1 VARQYSLRDLVA
13 MTGFS
18 PRQIRF
24 YITQRLVPG
33 AGDDRGPN
41 TTYTEETLDR
51 LRLIVRFKAIPM
63 PPANRTMTL
72 EEIRR
77 TLEGMSPEEIHRQA
91 RTDEVPEPDAELQMS
106 PRFKPSALPP
116 AERMEAYSLST
127 PLFSYDRESLPADD
141 ELRPLLRQAAQLMTD
156 LTRRPAPWRRTPEDA
171 WRCVKTP
178 LLEIHV
184 KEPVQDDERSQLRR
198 LAESLSQ
205 LLGEEK
211 P

>member
-1 VARQYSLRDLVA
+1 

-33 AGDDRGPN
+33 AGDDRGPY
-41 TTYTEETLDR
+41 TTYPQETLDR
-51 LRLIVRFKAIPM
+51 LTLIARFKAIPV

-77 TLEGMSPEEIHRQA
+77 TLDGMAPEEIRREAQGEEMPLFAQA
-91 RTDEVPEPDAELQMS
+91 TRLDALPSAAPMETYCLSSPMLREEPDVDPADAEL
-106 PRFKPSALPP
+106 
-116 AERMEAYSLST
+116 
-127 PLFSYDRESLPADD
+127 
-141 ELRPLLRQAAQLMTD
+141 RPFLRQMERLLTD
-156 LTRRPAPWRRTPEDA
+156 LARHRAPWRRTPEDA

-184 KEPVQDDERSQLRR
+184 KEPVDDRERTQLRR
-198 LAESLSQ
+198 LAESLS
-205 LLGEEK
+205 LLLREET

>member
-1 VARQYSLRDLVA
+1 MSRLHPLRDLVA
-13 MTGFS
+13 RTGFS

-24 YITQRLVPG
+24 YITERLVPG

-41 TTYTEETLDR
+41 AAYPQETLDR
-51 LRLIVRFKAIPM
+51 LLLIARLKSIPM

-77 TLEGMSPEEIHRQA
+77 TLDGMTPQEIQRQAQDGLVGVSRMSPPASQAPLESFCLASSMLREE
-91 RTDEVPEPDAELQMS
+91 
-106 PRFKPSALPP
+106 
-116 AERMEAYSLST
+116 
-127 PLFSYDRESLPADD
+127 PADNRA
-141 ELRPLLRQAAQLMTD
+141 EGHIRPLLHQTERLMTD
-156 LTRRPAPWRRTPEDA
+156 LARHRAPWRHTPQDA

-184 KEPVQDDERSQLRR
+184 KEPVHDRERTQLRH
-198 LAESLSQ
+198 LAASLSL

>member
-1 VARQYSLRDLVA
+1 VAR
-13 MTGFS
+13 TGFS

-24 YITQRLVPG
+24 YITERLVPG
-33 AGDDRGPN
+33 AGDDRGPHA
-41 TTYTEETLDR
+41 TYSQETLDR
-51 LRLIVRFKAIPM
+51 LLLIARFKAIPM

-77 TLEGMSPEEIHRQA
+77 TLDGMAPEEIRKQAQGEMMMEHRTPPLGRA
-91 RTDEVPEPDAELQMS
+91 SILFETVPRAEP
-106 PRFKPSALPP
+106 
-116 AERMEAYSLST
+116 MEAYCLASPML
-127 PLFSYDRESLPADD
+127 RD
-141 ELRPLLRQAAQLMTD
+141 EPEPGLEPSDVDIRPLLRQTERLMTD
-156 LTRRPAPWRRTPEDA
+156 VARHRAPWRRTPEGA
-171 WRCVKTP
+171 WRHVKAP

-184 KEPVQDDERSQLRR
+184 KEPIHDRERTQLRR

>member
-1 VARQYSLRDLVA
+1 MSRQYPLRDLVA
-13 MTGFS
+13 LTGFS

-24 YITQRLVPG
+24 YITERLVPG

-41 TTYTEETLDR
+41 VAYSQETLDR
-51 LRLIVRFKAIPM
+51 LLLIARFKAIPM

-77 TLEGMSPEEIHRQA
+77 TLDGMAPEEIRRQA
-91 RTDEVPEPDAELQMS
+91 QGEMMMEHRMPPLGRASILAEAALLSAPMEAYCLTSPILRDEPEPD
-106 PRFKPSALPP
+106 
-116 AERMEAYSLST
+116 LS
-127 PLFSYDRESLPADD
+127 DADI
-141 ELRPLLRQAAQLMTD
+141 RPLLRQTERLMTD
-156 LTRRPAPWRRTPEDA
+156 LARHRAPWRRTPEDA
-171 WRCVKTP
+171 WRRVKTP

-184 KEPVQDDERSQLRR
+184 KEPIHDRERTQLRR

-205 LLGEEK
+205 LLAEEK

>member
-1 VARQYSLRDLVA
+1 LARQYPLRDLVD

-24 YITQRLVPG
+24 YITQRLAPG

-41 TTYTEETLDR
+41 ATYPQETLDR
-51 LRLIVRFKAIPM
+51 LTLIARFKAIPV

-77 TLEGMSPEEIHRQA
+77 TLAGMSSEEIHRQA
-91 RTDEVPEPDAELQMS
+91 QGEVPVQRIALRRIEPPAGFAAAPLDEPLEAYCLMSRVLHDAPDA
-106 PRFKPSALPP
+106 APP
-116 AERMEAYSLST
+116 AEEIM
-127 PLFSYDRESLPADD
+127 
-141 ELRPLLRQAAQLMTD
+141 PLLRQTERLMTD
-156 LTRRPAPWRRTPEDA
+156 LARHRAPWRRTPEDA

-184 KEPVQDDERSQLRR
+184 KEPAHDHERTQLRR
-198 LAESLSQ
+198 LAEALSQ
-205 LLGEEK
+205 MLGEEK

>member
-1 VARQYSLRDLVA
+1 VSRQYALRDLVA

-24 YITQRLVPG
+24 YITERLVPG

-41 TTYTEETLDR
+41 AAYPQETLDR
-51 LRLIVRFKAIPM
+51 LTLIARFKAIPM

-77 TLEGMSPEEIHRQA
+77 TLDGMAPEEIRRRAQVDAPPRQEAMPQKSMVFKAAAPPEAELTFEHRLSMPML
-91 RTDEVPEPDAELQMS
+91 RDEPEPDVAGE
-106 PRFKPSALPP
+106 
-116 AERMEAYSLST
+116 
-127 PLFSYDRESLPADD
+127 DI
-141 ELRPLLRQAAQLMTD
+141 RPLLRQTERLMAD
-156 LTRRPAPWRRTPEDA
+156 VARHRAPWRRTPEDA

-184 KEPVQDDERSQLRR
+184 KEPAHERERSQLRR